1 MGEVT
6 PVGDDGSLTLEVGL
20 KDIEIGSEEDKDR
33 LVKVLGLEGASE
45 LDTTNFSSDNVTV
58 TADTPKDGKVKLT
71 AQPKASAKGDGKAFF
86 MRVRVN
92 Q

>member
-1 MGEVT
+1 LVRLRGCGCAWLLDAPGIVGRIEPITKDDIEVGEVT

-45 LDTTNFSSDNVTV
+45 LDTTNSPSLPIRPR
-58 TADTPKDGKVKLT
+58 TA
-71 AQPKASAKGDGKAFF
+71 
-86 MRVRVN
+86 R
-92 Q
+92 